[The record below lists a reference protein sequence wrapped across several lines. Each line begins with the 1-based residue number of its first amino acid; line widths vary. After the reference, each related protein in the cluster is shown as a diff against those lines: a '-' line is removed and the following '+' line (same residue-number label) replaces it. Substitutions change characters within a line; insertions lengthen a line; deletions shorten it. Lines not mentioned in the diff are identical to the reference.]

1 MTNQVNLREIA
12 LGILMEITEEEAYSH
27 IVLRETLEKYQYL
40 EKRDRAFITRVVEGT
55 LEHMIQ
61 MDYIIEQFSNVP
73 VYNMKPLI
81 RNLLRL
87 SIYQLKYMDSVPDSA
102 VCNEAVK
109 LAQRRGF
116 YNLKGFVNGVLRN
129 TARRMNQIRY
139 PDPKLEPLHY
149 LSVKYSFPIWML
161 DRWVKQFGCETTE
174 KICRDTHMEKPTT
187 VRCNLARASKEQIV
201 EDLENQGITVR
212 QHPYLDYALEI
223 SDYNYIRAVSAFRKG
238 WIQVQ
243 DVGSMLAVEI
253 AAPNWGDTC
262 FDVCASPGGKSLHI
276 ADKLMGSG
284 YVEARDVS
292 EYKVGLMQENIDRTA
307 AINIRAVLKDAT
319 VPDPDSVRKADIVLA
334 DLPCSG
340 LGVIGRKPDIKYK
353 MSEKQQQDIIRL
365 QRRILAVVQ
374 DYVKP
379 DGVLIFSTCTI
390 GAEENQ
396 YNIKWFLE
404 NFPFHLE
411 SIDPYICDELK
422 SRTTGGGYLQL
433 LPGVHR
439 TDGFFIARLRRN
451 SEPEDG
457 EYHPEAHGSPELRSD
472 IGPEDEGY
480 YLDEEEEEN
489 ADF

>member
-1 MTNQVNLREIA
+1 MAGQVNLREIA

-27 IVLRETLEKYQYL
+27 VVLREALEKYQYL
-40 EKRDRAFITRVVEGT
+40 EKRDRAFISRTVEGT
-55 LEHMIQ
+55 LEHIMQ

-81 RNLLRL
+81 RNLLRM
-87 SIYQLKYMDSVPDSA
+87 SVYQMKYMDSVPDA
-102 VCNEAVK
+102 AACNEAVS
-109 LAQRRGF
+109 LASRKGF

-129 TARRMNQIRY
+129 TARRLNQVKY
-139 PDPKLEPLHY
+139 PDPKVEPLHY

-161 DRWVKQFGCETTE
+161 SKWVAQFGYETTE
-174 KICRDTHMEKPTT
+174 KICRDTHMEKPTV
-187 VRCNLARASKEQIV
+187 VRCNLARASKEEIIAEL
-201 EDLENQGITVR
+201 EDQGITVR

-223 SDYNYIRAVSAFRKG
+223 SDYNYIKAVSAFKKG

-243 DVGSMLAVEI
+243 DISSMLVAEV

-292 EYKVGLMQENIDRTA
+292 EYKVSLMQENIERTG

-319 VPDPDSVRKADIVLA
+319 VRDPESVQKADIVLA

-340 LGVIGRKPDIKYK
+340 LGVIGKKQDIKYK

-365 QRRILAVVQ
+365 QRRILSVVQ
-374 DYVKP
+374 EYVKP

-390 GAEENQ
+390 GADENQ
-396 YNIKWFLE
+396 YNVKWFLE
-404 NFPFHLE
+404 NYPFRLE
-411 SIDPYICDELK
+411 NIDPYICDELK
-422 SRTTGGGYLQL
+422 SKTTEAGYLQL

-439 TDGFFIARLRRN
+439 SDGFFIARLRRV
-451 SEPEDG
+451 SEPQDADYYLDPEEGPDEDF
-457 EYHPEAHGSPELRSD
+457 
-472 IGPEDEGY
+472 
-480 YLDEEEEEN
+480 YLDEEE
-489 ADF
+489 